1 MTFVSYFYLPV
12 INNVTTTVSLVYI
25 FFISNFLSAGM
36 KSFRLHACR
45 EDGALEAQMV
55 ELTWDS
61 ITRWESDE
69 ESMSFCFQ
77 YNRPDKP
84 ARWVKV
90 FTPYVS

>member
-1 MTFVSYFYLPV
+1 MLYQQWVSFFVIIEEEFC
-12 INNVTTTVSLVYI
+12 ITCLV
-25 FFISNFLSAGM
+25 LGM

-45 EDGALEAQMV
+45 EDGSLEAQMV

-90 FTPYVS
+90 YTPYVSFSFK